1 MTAPR
6 SCCRSSRRCC
16 EKVRLARKRSLLL
29 LPLLAAF
36 GCGHPFKRIQPGMTA
51 AEVREVTGDN
61 GPTDV
66 RTWPQEPGS
75 KAWYYG
81 PDRCILLVNDVV
93 RQKSVTRTR
102 ASAGIPGVVRTSDR
116 EQAEC
121 APPSHES
128 NAGPTTN
135 VSVPGFGGATIR

>member
-1 MTAPR
+1 MRT
-6 SCCRSSRRCC
+6 
-16 EKVRLARKRSLLL
+16 LLL

-51 AEVREVTGDN
+51 AEVREVTADHA
-61 GPTDV
+61 PTDV
-66 RTWPQEPGS
+66 RTWPQAPGS
-75 KAWYYG
+75 EAWYYG

-102 ASAGIPGVVRTSDR
+102 ASAGIPGVVRMSVRD
-116 EQAEC
+116 QAEC
-121 APPSHES
+121 APPGLES

-135 VSVPGFGGATIR
+135 VSVPGIGGGTIR